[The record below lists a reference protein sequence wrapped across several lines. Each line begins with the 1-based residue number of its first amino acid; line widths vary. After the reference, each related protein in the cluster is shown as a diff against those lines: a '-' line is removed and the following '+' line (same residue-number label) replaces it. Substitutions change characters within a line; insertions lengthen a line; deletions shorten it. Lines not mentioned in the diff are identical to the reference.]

1 MFKKYSFDI
10 VQILITNYPLKIFIL
25 AYNFFIMKFM
35 EIYMIKSVCG
45 YCGVGCGVE
54 YGSGKLTGNASYP
67 VNKGNLCLK
76 GSSQLSSMG
85 LSSRLTIPLF
95 RQDIKDDFKTSS
107 YKECISAI
115 AQKIKQTPKE
125 KVAFYL
131 SGQLLTEDYYI
142 ANKLGKGFIG
152 TNSVDTNSR
161 TCMSSAVV
169 GYKKSIGADFVPLR
183 MDDIFSANLLILA
196 GANTAESHVI
206 FHNKIKKAK
215 KEGLKVVV
223 VDPRF
228 TDTAKSADIYLPIKA
243 GGDIDFF
250 NLISKRLIEEELY
263 DKEFVQN
270 HINGFEALK
279 NGLNSL
285 KSEEML
291 NGCGLTYEQFEEFFL
306 LYKESQNIITAW
318 TMGLNQ
324 SVQGVDKNLSLINTH
339 LLGGKIFK
347 EGNGPLSLTGQPNA
361 MGGREVGGLST
372 MLGVHL
378 GFDDESIKKVSRFWN
393 TDNISNKAGL
403 CATQMLEAE
412 IEVLIICHTD
422 PIYHLP
428 NRNKNEALIQ
438 KIPLI
443 VEINAY
449 ENSETAKFAHIR
461 LPATPWGEKE
471 GTQTNLDRTITKQCK
486 LGKTFKDIKADWE
499 IFMLL
504 AHELGYKKEFDYKN
518 PKEIFEEYQEM
529 TKLNGYMDI
538 SDASYDELS
547 QKPFVWGEKIK
558 NFLTPAKVGN
568 LFFVQNRSLSEKTTP
583 DYPFLLLT
591 GRTRD
596 QWHSGTKSAQVASLL
611 KYKELSFCEIN
622 PDDAKNLGIK
632 EGDEVQISS
641 LRGTLIT
648 KASLAQS
655 VAKGVLFIPISN
667 RDVNYLTN
675 DLLDCESFQ
684 PDYNHSAVKIE
695 VMYKN

>member
-1 MFKKYSFDI
+1 
-10 VQILITNYPLKIFIL
+10 
-25 AYNFFIMKFM
+25 
-35 EIYMIKSVCG
+35 MIKSVCG

-54 YGSGKLTGNASYP
+54 YGGGKLSGNASYP
-67 VNKGNLCLK
+67 INKGNLCLK
-76 GSSQLSSMG
+76 GTSQLSSMG
-85 LSSRLTIPLF
+85 SLRLTTPLL
-95 RQDIKDDFKTSS
+95 RKNINDEFKTSS

-125 KVAFYL
+125 KIAFYL
-131 SGQLLTEDYYI
+131 SGQLLSEDYYI

-152 TNSVDTNSR
+152 TNNVDTNSR

-228 TDTAKSADIYLPIKA
+228 TDTAKSADIYLPIKV

-263 DKEFVQN
+263 EKEFVQK

-291 NGCGLTYEQFEEFFL
+291 KGCGLTYEQFEEFFL
-306 LYKESQNIITAW
+306 LYKESKNIITAW

-378 GFDDESIKKVSRFWN
+378 GFDDKSIKKVSEFWN
-393 TDNISNKAGL
+393 TNNISNKAGL

-449 ENSETAKFAHIR
+449 ENSESAKFAHIR

-504 AHELGYKKEFDYKN
+504 AQELGYKKEFDYKS
-518 PKEIFEEYQEM
+518 PKEIFEEYQQM

-538 SDASYDELS
+538 CDASYDELS
-547 QKPFVWGEKIK
+547 HKPFVWGEKIK
-558 NFLTPAKVGN
+558 TFLTPAKVGN
-568 LFFVQNRSLSEKTTP
+568 LFFVHNRLLSEKTTP

-632 EGDEVQISS
+632 EGDEVRVSS
-641 LRGTLIT
+641 VRGELVT
-648 KASLAQS
+648 KALVVNS

-667 RDVNYLTN
+667 RDINYLTN

-684 PDYNHSAVKIE
+684 PDYNHSAVKVE
-695 VMYKN
+695 TLHKK